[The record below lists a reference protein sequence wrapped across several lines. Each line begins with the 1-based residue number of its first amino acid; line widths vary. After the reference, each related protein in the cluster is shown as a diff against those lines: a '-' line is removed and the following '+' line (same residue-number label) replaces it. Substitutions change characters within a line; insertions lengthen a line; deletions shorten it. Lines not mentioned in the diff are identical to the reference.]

1 MDIPE
6 VRIATEPE
14 HHRVLQTILLAF
26 SSDPL
31 TRWFYPEAATYLDS
45 TPLFDAFGGA
55 ATRAGSTYVTKG
67 FEGAAL
73 WMPPGVEPDEEKLVA
88 LLEASVAQDILDEV
102 MGVFEAMEQYHPD
115 VPCWYLP
122 LIGVDP
128 AHRGKSLGS
137 ALMKHALV
145 RCDED
150 GLPAYLESTNPRN
163 VSLYVRHGFEVMG
176 EIQVGSS
183 PTLRPM
189 IRQPRG

>member
-6 VRIATEPE
+6 IRTATDQD

-31 TRWFYPEAATYLDS
+31 TRWFWPEAATYLNS
-45 TPLFDAFGGA
+45 TPGFDAFGGA

-73 WMPPGVEPDEEKLVA
+73 WMPPGVESDEERLVA
-88 LLEASVAQDILDEV
+88 YLEASVAPDILDNV
-102 MGVFEAMEQYHPD
+102 MGVFEAMEKYHPD
-115 VPCWYLP
+115 DPCWYLP

-128 AHRGKSLGS
+128 AHQGRALGS
-137 ALMKHALV
+137 ALMKHALL

-150 GLPAYLESTNPRN
+150 GLPAYLESSNPRN

-183 PTLRPM
+183 PPVCPM
-189 IRQPRG
+189 IRQARG